1 MLSAPE
7 SSSRAF
13 RKGYNN
19 ISEGDKELL
28 KLTRDP
34 HRLKTLLLSSEIDEK
49 LPSTIKSTRTVD
61 KL

>member
-34 HRLKTLLLSSEIDEK
+34 HRLKTLLCHLRSM
-49 LPSTIKSTRTVD
+49 KSYRLQSRVQEQ
-61 KL
+61 